1 MSDFPLV
8 PYQPPDDF
16 NSPAAQWQRFC
27 ANRVEILI
35 ATLRPYDAIRVL
47 WSFADL
53 LRWKY
58 KRTQGQ
64 W

>member
-1 MSDFPLV
+1 MSEYPIV

-16 NSPAAQWQRFC
+16 NSREAQWARFI
-27 ANRVEILI
+27 ANRVEILL

>member
-1 MSDFPLV
+1 MFDLT

-16 NSPAAQWQRFC
+16 NSPQSQWDRFC

-35 ATLRPYDAIRVL
+35 ATLRPYDAVRVL

-53 LRWKY
+53 MRWKY
-58 KRTQGQ
+58 KRNHGQG
-64 W
+64 